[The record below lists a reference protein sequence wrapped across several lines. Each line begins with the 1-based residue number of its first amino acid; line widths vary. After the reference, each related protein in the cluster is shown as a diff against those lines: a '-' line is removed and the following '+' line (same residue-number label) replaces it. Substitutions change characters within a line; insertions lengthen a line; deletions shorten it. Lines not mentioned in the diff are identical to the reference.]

1 MTSKPS
7 KPSRGGPPF
16 PDGPQFPREVLS
28 PSSGATPG
36 HVLGSFSWRYVP
48 VDGAD
53 LAIDLDVTPEVMN
66 GSGMLH
72 GGFMAT
78 LIDVVAGTALFRGDD
93 IYERSSTTE
102 MQISFLDAAR
112 VGPVRAVAHVLRW
125 GGRTAV
131 VRVEAYDIGAENLH
145 VATAT
150 LTFAV
155 KRRELAPG

>member
-1 MTSKPS
+1 
-7 KPSRGGPPF
+7 
-16 PDGPQFPREVLS
+16 
-28 PSSGATPG
+28 
-36 HVLGSFSWRYVP
+36 VP
-48 VDGAD
+48 VEGAD

-72 GGFMAT
+72 GGVTAT

-93 IYERSSTTE
+93 VYERSSTTE

-112 VGPVRAVAHVLRW
+112 VGPVRAAAEVLRW

-131 VRVEAYDIGAENLH
+131 VRVEVHDTGAENLH

-155 KRRELAPG
+155 KRRELEPG

>member
-1 MTSKPS
+1 MTSKPTR
-7 KPSRGGPPF
+7 PGPPF
-16 PDGPQFPREVLS
+16 PDGPQFPRDVLS

-36 HVLGSFSWRYVP
+36 HVLGTFSWRYVP
-48 VDGAD
+48 VEGAD
-53 LAIDLDVTPEVMN
+53 LVIDLDVTPEVMN

-72 GGFMAT
+72 GGVMAT

-131 VRVEAYDIGAENLH
+131 VRVEVHDIGAEDLH